1 MNLRAFWTYDLR
13 AKSNTLCFTPIMT
26 ISGILT
32 EWAISV
38 FKKMDIEGMESVR
51 FEVVPTAK
59 PEFGDYQCNVAMALS
74 KIMKKAPR
82 QIAEAFVE
90 SAGDHEAVD
99 RMEVAGPGFINFFLS
114 DDWLVKYVCALGADD
129 KLSAPQVGQGK
140 KLVMDYAGPNIAKPM
155 HIGHVRSII
164 IGNALDR
171 IHRHVGY
178 DVIADNHMGD
188 WGTQFGIMIMGYKNL
203 LDEDALKRAPVQE
216 LERLYVASY
225 EKSKSD
231 ADWLDRC
238 RGELV
243 KLQNGDEE
251 NTSLWKG
258 FVDLSLGEFQK
269 MFARLGVSFDLNR
282 GESFYSDMLEPVV
295 KKLEAKGLAVESE
308 GATIVEFEEE
318 KLPVCIVRKSD
329 GGFNYATTDI
339 ATIQNRQEEFAPE
352 KIVYVT
358 DERQQL
364 HFKQIFAVSRRLGD
378 APELVHIWFGLM
390 RLPEGTFSTRE
401 GNVIPLEKML
411 DEAESRALEIVKATS
426 PEMPEDDQREVA
438 RKVGIGALKY
448 ADLSQNPQTM
458 IVFTW
463 DKALALDGN
472 SGPYLQYAHARISS
486 VRDKYTDRFPGQN
499 PDEYP
504 LSIGDPIE
512 RDVAMRVCRFPEVVV
527 KAAANFRPNYVAE
540 YLFDLAQAYSSF
552 YQNLPFLKAEEG
564 VRESRVRLCGLVA
577 QVLKQ
582 GLELLGI
589 EAPDRI

>member
-1 MNLRAFWTYDLR
+1 
-13 AKSNTLCFTPIMT
+13 MT

-32 EWAISV
+32 DWAISV
-38 FKKMDIEGMESVR
+38 FKGMDVQGMDSIR
-51 FEVVPTAK
+51 FDVVPTTK

-74 KIMKKAPR
+74 KTMKKAPR

-90 SAGDHEAVD
+90 AAGTHEAVD
-99 RMEVAGPGFINFFLS
+99 HMEVAGPGFINFFINNS
-114 DDWLVKYVCALGADD
+114 WLVKFSCALGCDE
-129 KLSAPQVGQGK
+129 KLSTPQIGAGK

-171 IHRHVGY
+171 IHRYVGY

-203 LDEDALKRAPVQE
+203 LDEEALKRAPVQE
-216 LERLYVASY
+216 LERIYVASY
-225 EKSKSD
+225 EKSKGD
-231 ADWLDRC
+231 EEWLAKC

-251 NTSLWKG
+251 NTALWKG
-258 FVDLSLGEFQK
+258 FVELSLGEFQK
-269 MFARLGVSFDLNR
+269 MFSRLGVSFDLNR
-282 GESFYSDMLEPVV
+282 GESFYSDMLEGVV
-295 KKLEAKGLAVESE
+295 GKLEEKGLAVESE
-308 GATIVEFEEE
+308 GATIVKLEEE
-318 KLPVCIVRKSD
+318 KLPICIVRKSD

-339 ATIQNRQEEFAPE
+339 ATIQNRQQEFAPE

-364 HFKQIFAVSRRLGD
+364 HFSQIFAICRRLGD

-411 DEAESRALEIVKATS
+411 NEAESRALAIVKETS
-426 PEMPEDDQREVA
+426 PEMPEEEQKEVA
-438 RKVGIGALKY
+438 RQVGIGALKY

-486 VRDKYTDRFPGQN
+486 VRDKYTERFPGKN
-499 PDEYP
+499 PDDYP
-504 LSIGDPIE
+504 ILIGDPIE
-512 RDVAMRVCRFPEVVV
+512 RDLAMRVCRFPEVVV
-527 KAAANFRPNYVAE
+527 KAAANFRPNFLAE

-552 YQNLPFLKAEEG
+552 YQNLPFLKAEDG

-577 QVLKQ
+577 KVLKE
-582 GLELLGI
+582 GLALLGI
-589 EAPDRI
+589 EAPERI